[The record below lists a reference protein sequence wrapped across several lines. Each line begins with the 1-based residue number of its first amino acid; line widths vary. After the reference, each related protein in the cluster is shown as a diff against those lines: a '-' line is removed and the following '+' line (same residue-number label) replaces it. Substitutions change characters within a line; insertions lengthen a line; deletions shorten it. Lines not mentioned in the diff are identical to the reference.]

1 MHLDHQDYIRI
12 EIIHIQMQVHSKS
25 LQENFK
31 TFQLDSL
38 NHFIFYPVIYFIQ
51 MLYKRKWICLSKTKP
66 NQTSSSREVNIFF
79 KGGNNLFH
87 KTAEE

>member
-51 MLYKRKWICLSKTKP
+51 MLYKRK
-66 NQTSSSREVNIFF
+66 
-79 KGGNNLFH
+79 
-87 KTAEE
+87 